1 MRILIALTAAVA
13 AMAICFGQE
22 PTKIKKVDITYT
34 QPTSGVAMFKAY
46 CAACHGADGTGTGP
60 AASALKKAPAN
71 LTLLAKKNNGKFPAL
86 EVDNYIR
93 GDATS
98 VAAHGTRDMPM
109 WGDIFRGVSAGND
122 VVTLRVK
129 NLSDYIKGMQAQ

>member
-1 MRILIALTAAVA
+1 MSRR
-13 AMAICFGQE
+13 GR
-22 PTKIKKVDITYT
+22 
-34 QPTSGVAMFKAY
+34 
-46 CAACHGADGTGTGP
+46 HGNGP

-122 VVTLRVK
+122 VVTLRVRTSATTLRECRRSRAGVDVEK
-129 NLSDYIKGMQAQ
+129 SLDSWSRFPAQNSV